1 MLPVMENK
9 TLLRIENRIQ
19 TIKSRLQDIGPMRP
33 GSLTMQYRN
42 RKEATGE
49 FFQISYT
56 HKMKSKTEYV
66 RPKFVSELRQ
76 KIRNYKKFKKL
87 IEQWVALGILH
98 SQGSMKA
105 EIKRSD
111 LPQWKKPKLKR
122 GG

>member
-1 MLPVMENK
+1 MKVK
-9 TLLRIENRIQ
+9 TLYQIEDAIQ
-19 TIKSRLQDIGPMRP
+19 TIKSQLQDMGDMRP
-33 GSLTMQYRN
+33 GSLTKQYRN
-42 RKEATGE
+42 PKERTGP

-98 SQGSMKA
+98 SQVSMKA